1 MTNKEKDILALF
13 NELKSMFNELQ
24 NDCNKLLAENT
35 DLKKDVDWFKKYT
48 DALIEHKDMVC
59 LPADLKNLRES
70 NAALATENEEL
81 KKKVE
86 TLNGII
92 TQAWFTDVEEKNK
105 QIDYLLKKVDELT
118 RPEPTEEE
126 LNSLFMDKQVIPD
139 EQDMYLNP
147 EKHTGGDKTKKDI
160 EFEAEML
167 VKCVQD
173 YADSLKNK
181 SNFSGSVSSPG
192 ITGMNLKEDESNLKY
207 FNATTGKWNNAEL
220 MKQDPEILALKDPE
234 PKLKSLKQHNDSKL
248 TNVFGVNSKN
258 SGFACPICTS
268 ELIYTNPNLM
278 LTSHPPKRE
287 VRCSN
292 CKHIDYVY

>member
-1 MTNKEKDILALF
+1 
-13 NELKSMFNELQ
+13 
-24 NDCNKLLAENT
+24 
-35 DLKKDVDWFKKYT
+35 
-48 DALIEHKDMVC
+48 MVC

-92 TQAWFTDVEEKNK
+92 AQAWFTDVEEKNK
-105 QIDYLLKKVDELT
+105 QIDYLLKKVEELT

-126 LNSLFMDKQVIPD
+126 LNSLFMDKQVDP
-139 EQDMYLNP
+139 
-147 EKHTGGDKTKKDI
+147 KDI
-160 EFEAEML
+160 EFDAEKL
-167 VKCVQD
+167 VKSVKD
-173 YADSLKNK
+173 YADSLN
-181 SNFSGSVSSPG
+181 N
-192 ITGMNLKEDESNLKY
+192 ESNLKY
-207 FNATTGKWNNAEL
+207 FCASNGKWYNAEL
-220 MKQDPEILALKDPE
+220 MKQDTEPELMP
-234 PKLKSLKQHNDSKL
+234 LKQHNDSKL
-248 TNVFGVNSKN
+248 TNVFGVNSTN

-268 ELIYTNPNLM
+268 ELIYTNPDLM

>member
-13 NELKSMFNELQ
+13 NELNSMLYEVLG
-24 NDCNKLLAENT
+24 DCNKALSENIE
-35 DLKKDVDWFKKYT
+35 LKKEVAWFKKYT
-48 DALIEHKDMVC
+48 DALVEHKDMVC

-81 KKKVE
+81 KKV
-86 TLNGII
+86 I
-92 TQAWFTDVEEKNK
+92 TQAWFTDVEEKDK
-105 QIDYLLKKVDELT
+105 QIESLLKKVKELT

-126 LNSLFMDKQVIPD
+126 LNSLFMDKQVDP
-139 EQDMYLNP
+139 
-147 EKHTGGDKTKKDI
+147 KDI
-160 EFEAEML
+160 EFDAEKL
-167 VKCVQD
+167 VKSVKD
-173 YADSLKNK
+173 YADSLN
-181 SNFSGSVSSPG
+181 N
-192 ITGMNLKEDESNLKY
+192 ESNLKY
-207 FNATTGKWNNAEL
+207 FNATTGKWYNAEL
-220 MKQDPEILALKDPE
+220 MKQDTEPELMP
-234 PKLKSLKQHNDSKL
+234 LKQHNDSKL

-268 ELIYTNPNLM
+268 ELIYTNPDMM

>member
-13 NELKSMFNELQ
+13 NELNSMLYEVLG
-24 NDCNKLLAENT
+24 DCNKALSENIE
-35 DLKKDVDWFKKYT
+35 LKKEVAWFKKYT

-59 LPADLKNLRES
+59 LPADLKNLREA

-92 TQAWFTDVEEKNK
+92 AQAWFTDVEEKDK
-105 QIDYLLKKVDELT
+105 QIESLLKKVK
-118 RPEPTEEE
+118 E
-126 LNSLFMDKQVIPD
+126 LNDPELKDDEEVTKTFMDAQT
-139 EQDMYLNP
+139 NP
-147 EKHTGGDKTKKDI
+147 KDI
-160 EFEAEML
+160 EFDAEKL
-167 VKCVQD
+167 VKSVKD
-173 YADSLKNK
+173 YADSLN
-181 SNFSGSVSSPG
+181 N
-192 ITGMNLKEDESNLKY
+192 ESNLKY
-207 FNATTGKWNNAEL
+207 FCASNGKWYNAEL
-220 MKQDPEILALKDPE
+220 MKQDTEPELMP
-234 PKLKSLKQHNDSKL
+234 LKQHNDSKL

-268 ELIYTNPNLM
+268 ELIYTNPDMM